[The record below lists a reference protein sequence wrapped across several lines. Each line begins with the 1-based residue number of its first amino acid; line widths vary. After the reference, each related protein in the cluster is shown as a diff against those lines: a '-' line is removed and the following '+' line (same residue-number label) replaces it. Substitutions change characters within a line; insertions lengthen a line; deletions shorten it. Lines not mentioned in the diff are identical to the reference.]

1 MRKLLMALL
10 AGALFCLG
18 GCAAKENPWIPR
30 VQGSCVRKLNLD
42 RVIDGEYVVEKYAD
56 FKSFKRSELANYNFI
71 SAKPA
76 KEERYSEEFFRTRDL
91 VAVMFRRPDD
101 GTNYTVTDVSGE
113 GNDRV
118 ITLLPMAHRDEGDLE
133 SEPVMVTYCCFL
145 ETEYDVSDWN
155 VRLEF
160 EDRVEYEGFAF
171 SYLDKYNRPY
181 IFPDEDAPVIFRINA
196 KAGTEEFIE
205 NDPILE
211 PYDRIRLVLHRYPE
225 EEFDESDL
233 LLIRVPSSELETC
246 AVCRNGDSIGI
257 VGVWTNHYMYSRKK
271 YAEHSKLIMLF
282 VPKGFVPENVVWT
295 RYNEYEDG
303 GENGARRRVFSPTGF
318 ENITDNLTRI
328 DLK

>member
-1 MRKLLMALL
+1 MRKLLLALL
-10 AGALFCLG
+10 AGALLCLC
-18 GCAAKENPWIPR
+18 GCAGKENPWIPQ
-30 VQGSCVRKLNLD
+30 VQGSCVRMLEPD

-56 FKSFKRSELANYNFI
+56 FKSFKKSELANYNFI

-76 KEERYSEEFFRTRDL
+76 KEERYSEEFFKTRDL
-91 VAVMFRRPDD
+91 VAVMFSRPDD
-101 GTNYTVTDVSGE
+101 GTDYTVTDVSGK
-113 GNDRV
+113 GNVRV
-118 ITLLPMAHRDEGDLE
+118 ITLLPIVRRVESELD
-133 SEPVMVTYCCFL
+133 SEPVTGTFCCFL

-160 EDRVEYEGFAF
+160 EDRVEYESFAF
-171 SYLDKYNRPY
+171 SYIDKYNRSY
-181 IFPDEDAPVIFRINA
+181 IFPDEDAPVIFRIGA

-211 PYDRIRLVLHRYPE
+211 PYNYIRLFLHRYPE
-225 EEFDESDL
+225 ERFDESDM
-233 LLIRVPSSELETC
+233 LLIRVPSSDLETC
-246 AVCRNGDSIGI
+246 AVCRNGDSIEI

-271 YAEHSKLIMLF
+271 EVKMSQLIMLW
-282 VPKGFVPENVVWT
+282 VPKGFDPENVVWT

-303 GENGARRRVFSPTGF
+303 GENGARRRALSPAGY